1 MTLLILY
8 LFIAIFF
15 SFLCSILEA
24 VLLSVTPSYV
34 GAKRKEGLSYAADLE
49 KLKNDI
55 DRPLA
60 AILTL
65 NTFAHTIGAA
75 GVGAQAQAIWGDEYL
90 SIVSAV
96 LTIIILIFSE
106 IIPKTLGATF
116 WRQLAR
122 PSTATVKVLVVV
134 LYPFVWISQIITKV
148 IKGKNHQPGKVTRAD
163 FSAMAEISSKEG
175 ALHDGEYQYIRNILQ
190 FRQVKV
196 QDIMTPRNVMT
207 AFPENMPLNEVA
219 QKFTEKSFS
228 RIPVYQSTV
237 DNVTGMVFKDEVL
250 KKLADDEHHLTLR
263 DLRRDV
269 LRIQEEQSVTEL
281 FGAFTKSKEHLAIA
295 LEEHGG
301 TAGVVTMEDVIETLL
316 GMEIVDEM
324 DTVEDMRAYAH
335 EKTQTRDVLS
345 TTAKEKANE

>member
-24 VLLSVTPSYV
+24 VLLSITPSYV
-34 GAKRKEGLSYAADLE
+34 GAKKKEGLSYAADLE

-96 LTIIILIFSE
+96 LTILILIFSE

-116 WRQLAR
+116 WRQLAQ
-122 PSTATVKVLVVV
+122 PATAVVKVLVVI
-134 LYPFVWISQIITKV
+134 LYPFVWISQIITKI
-148 IKGKNHQPGKVTRAD
+148 IKGKNYQPGKVTRAD

-175 ALHDGEYQYIRNILQ
+175 ALHEGEYRYIRNILQ

-207 AFPENMPLNEVA
+207 AFPENTPLSEVA
-219 QKFTEKSFS
+219 QTLSEKGFS
-228 RIPVYQSTV
+228 RIPVYQNSV
-237 DNVTGMVFKDEVL
+237 DNVTGMVLKDDVL
-250 KKLADDEHHLTLR
+250 KKLADDEHQLTLR

-269 LRIQEEQSVTEL
+269 LRIQEKQSVTEL
-281 FGAFTKSKEHLAIA
+281 FQAFTESKGHLAIA

-324 DTVEDMRAYAH
+324 DTVQDMRAFAQ
-335 EKTQTRDVLS
+335 EKAQARGALIS
-345 TTAKEKANE
+345 NKEKADE

>member
-1 MTLLILY
+1 MTLLIVY

-24 VLLSVTPSYV
+24 VLLSITPSYV
-34 GAKRKEGLSYAADLE
+34 GAKKKEGLSYAADLE
-49 KLKNDI
+49 RLKNDI

-75 GVGAQAQAIWGDEYL
+75 GVGAQAQAIWGDESL

-122 PSTATVKVLVVV
+122 ASTAIVKVLVVV
-134 LYPFVWISQIITKV
+134 LFPFVWISQIITKI

-163 FSAMAEISSKEG
+163 FSAMAEISNKEG
-175 ALHDGEYQYIRNILQ
+175 ALQEGEYRYIRNILQ
-190 FRQVKV
+190 FQKMKV

-207 AFPENMPLNEVA
+207 AFPEDMPLEEVD
-219 QKFTEKSFS
+219 QQLTEKSFS
-228 RIPVYQSTV
+228 RIPVYQGTV
-237 DNVTGMVFKDEVL
+237 DNVTGLVLKDEVL

-263 DLRRDV
+263 DLRREV
-269 LRIQEEQSVTEL
+269 LTIQEMQSLTEL
-281 FGAFTKSKEHLAIA
+281 FRAFNESKEHLAIA

-324 DTVEDMRAYAH
+324 DTVQDMRAFAQ
-335 EKTQTRDVLS
+335 EKAQEKNALV
-345 TTAKEKANE
+345 ANKEKANE

>member
-1 MTLLILY
+1 MTLLIVY

-24 VLLSVTPSYV
+24 VLLSITPSYV
-34 GAKRKEGLSYAADLE
+34 GAKKKEGLPYAVDLE
-49 KLKNDI
+49 RLKNDI

-90 SIVSAV
+90 SIVSAI

-122 PSTATVKVLVVV
+122 ASTAIVKVLVVV
-134 LYPFVWISQIITKV
+134 LFPFVWISQIITKI

-175 ALHDGEYQYIRNILQ
+175 ALQEGEYRYIRNILQ
-190 FRQVKV
+190 FQKMKV

-207 AFPENMPLNEVA
+207 AFPEDLPLEEVDR
-219 QKFTEKSFS
+219 QLTEKSFS
-228 RIPVYQSTV
+228 RIPVYQGTV
-237 DNVTGMVFKDEVL
+237 DNVTGLVLKDEVL
-250 KKLADDEHHLTLR
+250 KKLADDEHHLALR

-269 LRIQEEQSVTEL
+269 LRVQEIQSLTEL
-281 FGAFTKSKEHLAIA
+281 FRAFNESKEHLAIA

-324 DTVEDMRAYAH
+324 DTVQDMRAFAQ
-335 EKTQTRDVLS
+335 EKAQEKSALS
-345 TTAKEKANE
+345 SSKEKANE

>member
-1 MTLLILY
+1 MTLLFLY
-8 LFIAIFF
+8 LFIAVFF

-24 VLLSVTPSYV
+24 VLLSITPSFV
-34 GAKRKEGLSYAADLE
+34 GAKKKEGMSYAVDLE
-49 KLKNDI
+49 RLKNDI

-65 NTFAHTIGAA
+65 NTFAHTLGAA
-75 GVGAQAQAIWGDEYL
+75 GVGAQAQAIWGDKYL
-90 SIVSAV
+90 SLVSAL
-96 LTIIILIFSE
+96 LTIVILILSE

-122 PSTATVKVLVVV
+122 ASTAIVKVLVIL

-148 IKGKNHQPGKVTRAD
+148 IKGKNYQPGKVTRAD
-163 FSAMAEISSKEG
+163 FSAMAEISSQEG
-175 ALHDGEYQYIRNILQ
+175 ALQEGEYRYISNILR
-190 FRQVKV
+190 FRQIKV

-207 AFPENMPLNEVA
+207 AFPEAMPLAEVTK
-219 QKFTEKSFS
+219 QLSERTFS
-228 RIPVYQSTV
+228 RIPVYQDSIDTI
-237 DNVTGMVFKDEVL
+237 TGLVLKDEVL

-269 LRIQEEQSVTEL
+269 MRIQEDQSVTEL
-281 FGAFTKSKEHLAIA
+281 FKVFTEKKEHLAIA
-295 LEEHGG
+295 LEEYGG

-324 DTVEDMRAYAH
+324 DTVHDMQAYA
-335 EKTQTRDVLS
+335 R
-345 TTAKEKANE
+345 EKAQARIDKRMQEKSR

>member
-24 VLLSVTPSYV
+24 VLLSITPSYV
-34 GAKRKEGLSYAADLE
+34 GAKKKEGLSYATDLE
-49 KLKNDI
+49 SLKNDI

-96 LTIIILIFSE
+96 LTILILIFSE

-122 PSTATVKVLVVV
+122 PSTAVVKILVVV
-134 LYPFVWISQIITKV
+134 LFPFVWISQIITKI
-148 IKGKNHQPGKVTRAD
+148 IKGKNYQPGKVTRAD

-175 ALHDGEYQYIRNILQ
+175 ALHEGEYRYIRNILQ

-207 AFPENMPLNEVA
+207 AFPENTSLAEVA
-219 QKFTEKSFS
+219 QTISENGFS
-228 RIPVYQSTV
+228 RIPVYQNSV
-237 DNVTGMVFKDEVL
+237 DNITGMVLKDEVL

-269 LRIQEEQSVTEL
+269 LRIQEKQSVTEL
-281 FGAFTKSKEHLAIA
+281 FQAFTESKEQLAIA

-301 TAGVVTMEDVIETLL
+301 TAGVATMEDVIETLL

-324 DTVEDMRAYAH
+324 DTVQDMRAYAQ
-335 EKTQTRDVLS
+335 EKAQTRGFIS
-345 TTAKEKANE
+345 PRKEKADE